1 MRKLLNTLYVTTPES
16 YLALEGETV
25 LIRKGEENIARLPLH
40 NLEAIV
46 TFGYTGAS
54 PALMGACAKRNID
67 LCFLKQN
74 GRFLARVVGESHG
87 NVTLRKEQYRV
98 SDSEERSCI
107 IARNFIIGKIYNA
120 KWILERA
127 TRDHAIRLDVE
138 HLKSVSSMLS
148 AKIDETRQCENLEQL
163 RGIEGN
169 AASLYFGEFDSL
181 ILQQKEDFYFHVRN
195 KRPPTDNV
203 NALLS
208 FTYTLLAN
216 DCASAL
222 ETVGLDA
229 YVGFLHRDRPGRVSL
244 ALDLMEELRGVVADR
259 FVLSLIN
266 KKIVNGKDFEV
277 RENGAVIMED
287 KTRKDVLT
295 AWQERKREQITHPF
309 LNEKVEWGLVPYVQA
324 MLLARYLRG
333 DMDEYPPLLW
343 K

>member
-127 TRDHAIRLDVE
+127 TRVHAIRLDVE

-163 RGIEGN
+163 RGIEGH
-169 AASLYFGEFDSL
+169 AASLYFGE
-181 ILQQKEDFYFHVRN
+181 E
-195 KRPPTDNV
+195 
-203 NALLS
+203 LS
-208 FTYTLLAN
+208 
-216 DCASAL
+216 
-222 ETVGLDA
+222 
-229 YVGFLHRDRPGRVSL
+229 
-244 ALDLMEELRGVVADR
+244 
-259 FVLSLIN
+259 
-266 KKIVNGKDFEV
+266 
-277 RENGAVIMED
+277 
-287 KTRKDVLT
+287 TRS
-295 AWQERKREQITHPF
+295 RREQRI
-309 LNEKVEWGLVPYVQA
+309 
-324 MLLARYLRG
+324 M
-333 DMDEYPPLLW
+333 
-343 K
+343 